1 MKSVLSRQWSLAQ
14 RSLSPRFLSFVV
26 AASASLAVQARAQDA
41 PAPAAGSTQEAQPQD
56 AKQDDVQAR
65 VRYLVAG
72 ANGAKARNL
81 PDAGAQT
88 VLDVAA
94 GSVVAVY
101 GERAGWSE
109 VEAPGGF
116 QVWVFGEYVKP
127 TSEVGV
133 LEVAASGVNQR
144 PTASSGAEAYPLKPT
159 LARGARVRFVK
170 RQDETKPLAED
181 WIQVYSAPGTRAWVA
196 NGELTALASGQDGAK
211 LWAKAI
217 VEASQ
222 RPSLA
227 VPGAS
232 LALAAAKPGAKSDAK
247 TDGKD
252 AAKPTD
258 ANSDDQTVKA
268 APDKAREMIRS
279 ADKKLDGERARL
291 KTGERPDFASV
302 RKLYEEA
309 VLYAGADKDLGDT
322 LKNRLAEVDTLAD
335 AYALRQEMESKLAET
350 ETAKRDRDRKVKEAA
365 AVKDVFAGRFE
376 ARGWV
381 EKVTFAGQS
390 ASYRVRYGGEVVAE
404 IVCNSGRYD
413 LDVFLNHDV
422 GVNGLELRRAQPG
435 ATGIATQPRVIDA
448 RRIEVIAGRA
458 SR

>member
-1 MKSVLSRQWSLAQ
+1 M
-14 RSLSPRFLSFVV
+14 SPRFLSFAL
-26 AASASLAVQARAQDA
+26 AASALLAAQARAQDA
-41 PAPAAGSTQEAQPQD
+41 LAPAANSTQDANSPDSKQD

-88 VLDVAA
+88 VLDLAA

-101 GERAGWSE
+101 RERAGWSE

-159 LARGARVRFVK
+159 LTRGARVRFVK

-217 VEASQ
+217 VEATQ
-222 RPSLA
+222 RPAVA

-232 LALAAAKPGAKSDAK
+232 LALAAAKSGAK

-252 AAKPTD
+252 AANPADSK
-258 ANSDDQTVKA
+258 SDDKTVKA
-268 APDKAREMIRS
+268 APDKAREMIRT

-291 KTGERPDFASV
+291 KTGESPDFASV

-350 ETAKRDRDRKVKEAA
+350 EAAKRDRDRKVKEAA
-365 AVKDVFAGRFE
+365 AVKDVFAGRFD

-390 ASYRVRYGGEVVAE
+390 TSYRVRYGGEVVAE

-448 RRIEVIAGRA
+448 RRIEVISGRA